1 MWVLYGP
8 AKVPF
13 SPFSSLVKLEGRR
26 ALARGGEERTKAET
40 FTNLNSQKA
49 ERRKRL
55 TQDDKGNGIKI
66 LNLNYDR
73 LRAE

>member
-26 ALARGGEERTKAET
+26 ALARGGGGAHESGNVYKPELAESGKKKT
-40 FTNLNSQKA
+40 A
-49 ERRKRL
+49 DAGR
-55 TQDDKGNGIKI
+55 
-66 LNLNYDR
+66 
-73 LRAE
+73 